1 MDNQNGQM
9 NQPPAAPQQPQQ
21 PQYPQ
26 QPQPQQSQY
35 PQQPQPQQSQYP
47 QQPAMPPKKKHTGL
61 IIVAAVLILFVIV
74 GIAISHGGSNSSVST
89 APVNSSGTSSQ
100 TGTKASSQATAQT
113 KSFSTTLVSGFYEI
127 GTDIPAGTYNLAIA
141 SGSGNVIDADDSI
154 NLLMGSDTS
163 MYQKDYKNAELK
175 DGNTLQIRQCSI
187 KITSN
192 DASTQLKK
200 RDNSSAKAVKFSS
213 GKYTCGKDFQ
223 PGYYDLKLV
232 SGSGSVT
239 CRDNELDGMM
249 GEDASVAADVYVKEY
264 KNVHFEKDFK
274 LDLEGPTIQMTPSK

>member
-1 MDNQNGQM
+1 
-9 NQPPAAPQQPQQ
+9 
-21 PQYPQ
+21 
-26 QPQPQQSQY
+26 
-35 PQQPQPQQSQYP
+35 
-47 QQPAMPPKKKHTGL
+47 MPPKKKHTGL
-61 IIVAAVLILFVIV
+61 IIVAAVLLLFVIV
-74 GIAISHGGSNSSVST
+74 GIATSHGGSNSSVST
-89 APVNSSGTSSQ
+89 APASSSGTSSQ
-100 TGTKASSQATAQT
+100 TETKASSQATAQTETKASSQATAQT
-113 KSFSTTLVSGFYEI
+113 KPFSTTLVSGFYEI
-127 GTDIPAGTYNLAIA
+127 GTDIPAGTYNFTIA
-141 SGSGNVIDADDSI
+141 SGAGNVIDSDDDI
-154 NLLMGSDTS
+154 NLMMGSDTS

-187 KITSN
+187 KIASN

-232 SGSGSVT
+232 SGNGNVICT
-239 CRDNELDGMM
+239 DNELNGMM
-249 GEDASVAADVYVKEY
+249 GDDASVYVKEY